1 MEGGCIGMGN
11 SLMNKTFDSYLVEKS
26 EMLKITDDT
35 FFIIFKEVD
44 GLVYYPGQFCMISAG
59 DMALTR
65 KPFTLGKYGNLPSV
79 SVKIVGEGSR
89 YIVESTDKI
98 DMLAPL
104 GNVFKPGGKNG
115 VVLVAPSCFAE
126 GLFISEYF
134 DVPLYVASK
143 TPFNEE
149 FVERFKHE
157 RISLL
162 VGNDAYLSLLS
173 DLNSSSYDWV
183 FVSGSKVMEKLAVEQ
198 LSNKLTYVSLNEY
211 MGCGIGACKSCA
223 VETKEGIRHV
233 CTDGPVFRGD
243 EIWTR

>member
-1 MEGGCIGMGN
+1 MGN

-59 DMALTR
+59 EMALTR
-65 KPFTLGKYGNLPSV
+65 KPFTLGKYGNLPSI

-104 GNVFKPGGKNG
+104 GNAFTPDGKNG

-143 TPFNEE
+143 TPFNE
-149 FVERFKHE
+149 RFMEHFRGYKV
-157 RISLL
+157 SFL
-162 VGNDAYLSLLS
+162 VGNEAFLSLL
-173 DLNSSSYDWV
+173 DELNNSSYDWI
-183 FVSGSKVMEKLAVEQ
+183 FVSGSKVMERLAVER

-223 VETKEGIRHV
+223 VETKEGIKHV

-243 EIWTR
+243 YIWTR

>member
-1 MEGGCIGMGN
+1 MGN

-35 FFIIFKEVD
+35 FFIVFKEID
-44 GLVYYPGQFCMISAG
+44 GLVYYPGQFCMIDAG
-59 DMALTR
+59 KNVLTR
-65 KPFTLGKYGNLPSV
+65 KPFTLGRYGNAPSI

-104 GNVFKPGGKNG
+104 GNAFTPDGKNG

-143 TPFNEE
+143 TPFNE
-149 FVERFKHE
+149 RFMEHFRGYKV
-157 RISLL
+157 SFL
-162 VGNDAYLSLLS
+162 VGNEAFLGLL
-173 DLNSSSYDWV
+173 DELNNSSYDWI
-183 FVSGSKVMEKLAVEQ
+183 FVSGSKVMEKLAVER

-223 VETKEGIRHV
+223 VETKEGIKHV

-243 EIWTR
+243 DIWTR